1 MILAIIR
8 QYWDETRYI
17 RIIGEDGEDD
27 FVSFT
32 AADIQG
38 MYDVELEAGSSMPQD
53 PAAEQQAFI
62 GLLQTIGAVAQTLA
76 PLIQAGAMPPDT
88 MSGFIEKS
96 FEVWRQDKTALIG
109 PLSQMQGAAMGMGPG
124 GGGGG
129 APVGPESV
137 ESNGMNPETGES
149 LAGLTPQAASMLGR
163 YGLG

>member
-1 MILAIIR
+1 
-8 QYWDETRYI
+8 
-17 RIIGEDGEDD
+17 
-27 FVSFT
+27 
-32 AADIQG
+32 
-38 MYDVELEAGSSMPQD
+38 MPQD